1 MSVRHSN
8 LTIEAMDSTSVA
20 DFIKA
25 KAVNFLAF
33 LEANNPDDDM
43 KGYMRRY
50 QPDTAV
56 ATIIALLLPM
66 AAAGQLPDVADGIV
80 KQLTPED
87 PIATREKVGRYL
99 DCFVEAA
106 KELA

>member
-1 MSVRHSN
+1 M
-8 LTIEAMDSTSVA
+8 EPTSVA

-25 KAVNFLAF
+25 KATNFLAL
-33 LEANNPDDDM
+33 LESNHPDDDLR
-43 KGYMRRY
+43 GYMKRY
-50 QPDTAV
+50 RPDTAV

-66 AAAGQLPDVADGIV
+66 AAAGQLPDIADGIV
-80 KQLTPED
+80 KQLTPDD
-87 PIATREKVGRYL
+87 PVATREKIGRYL